1 MYGDDLYY
9 LYNYISV
16 NSVLGSKPSNYREC
30 AESKDFFVM
39 AEIAVVNYYPAA

>member
-1 MYGDDLYY
+1 MYDEDLYY
-9 LYNYISV
+9 LHNNISV

-39 AEIAVVNYYPAA
+39 TEIAVVNYYPAA